1 MNKST
6 VGELIIDDE
15 SCQYGLGLPAEEYAP
30 NKVRYLRISDLD
42 DSGNLLDDDK
52 KSISAPNVKEYVLKP
67 NDLVVARTGN
77 STGRTYVYSEDDE
90 RLAYAGFL
98 IKYVFDSEKINPRY
112 MKYFTISDIY
122 KKQISGFSGST
133 RGNMNAQNFKD
144 IVVIYPSRKTQD
156 KMVELFDLIS
166 KKIKNNNKII
176 SELESIAKTIY
187 DYWFLQFEF
196 PSEDGKPYK
205 SSGGKMVWNE
215 ELKREIPEGWKVTKL
230 DKCVETIIDRRGVT
244 PKKLGGDW
252 VDEGII
258 ALSAKVVKN
267 GRLLDLSTANKV
279 SEEMYDKWMPTKLAN
294 GDILMTSEAPLGEF
308 YYLYDEPKYCLS
320 QRLFAIRAKKHLSS
334 LYLYYELSK
343 GNGFSQI
350 KGSSS
355 GSTVFGIRQDELR
368 QIKILVPNEK
378 VMQSFQSDA
387 IKFISLQHSLDR
399 QNQELT
405 SLRDF
410 LLPMLMNGQVTFK
423 EDKE

>member
-15 SCQYGLGLPAEEYAP
+15 SCQYGLGLPAEEYNP

-52 KSISAPNVKEYVLKP
+52 KSISAPNIQEYILKP

-90 RLAYAGFL
+90 KLAYAGFL

-112 MKYFTISDIY
+112 MKYFTISNIY

-144 IVVIYPSRKTQD
+144 ITVIYPDRKIQD

-176 SELESIAKTIY
+176 SELESMVKTIY

-196 PSEDGKPYK
+196 PNEDGKPYK

-215 ELKREIPEGWKVTKL
+215 ELKREIPEGWEVFMVKDFCDIFTGKKDVNQALDTGKYKFFSCAPGYKYSNDKL
-230 DKCVETIIDRRGVT
+230 YTGKAILISGNGSYTGRTIFVNDSFDLYQRTYACVMKPNYDNMLEYIFYTMKTFFVKRVS
-244 PKKLGGDW
+244 GGTHGSAIPYIVYND
-252 VDEGII
+252 I
-258 ALSAKVVKN
+258 AN
-267 GRLLDLSTANKV
+267 
-279 SEEMYDKWMPTKLAN
+279 EH
-294 GDILMTSEAPLGEF
+294 F
-308 YYLYDEPKYCLS
+308 YYNKEVVDTFMKTIES
-320 QRLFAIRAKKHLSS
+320 IQEHII
-334 LYLYYELSK
+334 ELSK
-343 GNGFSQI
+343 
-350 KGSSS
+350 
-355 GSTVFGIRQDELR
+355 E
-368 QIKILVPNEK
+368 
-378 VMQSFQSDA
+378 
-387 IKFISLQHSLDR
+387 
-399 QNQELT
+399 NQELA

-423 EDKE
+423 EDE